1 MNLCVRVILLC
12 VVITFAAS
20 DQDQRNSSAYDL
32 GSFDIQ
38 RFGLELL
45 LAKLDNIQQTLLEQ
59 HQSTRKEIFTALH
72 RLEHAIGHN
81 LTELQE
87 RSLMQTTCV
96 TPKPKHPIYSSCKDV
111 PSNVSGVYLI
121 RLNSKR
127 DPIKVFCEQEKFG
140 GGWIV
145 VQHRFD
151 GSVDFYRNW
160 TEYRDG
166 FGDLDKEHW
175 LGLEKMHLISKA
187 RAHELIVELK
197 DFSGTYKYARYNA
210 FEVGNESEQYS
221 LKTLGTYSGTA
232 GDSMAG
238 NAGMKFKTMDST
250 RDRNTV
256 NCAEHHASAWWYN
269 YCTFANLNGRY
280 SRFNNDKSMFWY
292 HFKGNHEGLCFSRMM
307 IRQLN

>member
-1 MNLCVRVILLC
+1 MKLFVKVLFFC
-12 VVITFAAS
+12 VVTYVAAS
-20 DQDQRNSSAYDL
+20 DQNQRNSIAEDL
-32 GSFDIQ
+32 GVYDIS

-45 LAKLDNIQQTLLEQ
+45 LAKLDNIQHTLLEQ
-59 HQSTRKEIFTALH
+59 HRITREEIFAALH
-72 RLEHAIGHN
+72 KLEHAVGHN
-81 LTELQE
+81 LTVLQD
-87 RSLMQTTCV
+87 RSLMQTSCV
-96 TPKPKHPIYSSCKDV
+96 TLKPKLPSYSSCKDV

-121 RLNSKR
+121 RVNGRSER
-127 DPIKVFCEQEKFG
+127 FNVYCEQESFG

-145 VQHRFD
+145 LQHRFN

-166 FGDLDKEHW
+166 FGDLEKEFW
-175 LGLEKMHLISKA
+175 LGLEKMHQISKT
-187 RAHELIVELK
+187 RAYELIVELK

-210 FEVGNESEQYS
+210 FEVGDESEQYN
-221 LKTLGTYSGTA
+221 LKALGTYSGTA

-238 NAGMKFKTMDST
+238 NAGMKFKTMDSP

-256 NCAEHHASAWWYN
+256 NCAEHHGSAWWYN

-292 HFKGNHEGLCFSRMM
+292 YFKGNHEGLSFSRMM
-307 IRQLN
+307 IRQL